1 MLPQVTFRGLLPSA
15 HVMDIVCRKAN
26 KLSEV
31 APFVRG
37 CHVVIEASARGSQRP
52 TSYRVSL
59 QLNGPVEASRRNTH
73 TQSDNLHVALR
84 DAFRAALR
92 QLEPK
97 RDRHQRPHHHLGVH
111 LHG

>member
-15 HVMDIVCRKAN
+15 HVMDIVCRKAR
-26 KLSEV
+26 KLNEV
-31 APFVRG
+31 APIVRG

-52 TSYRVSL
+52 VSYRVCL
-59 QLNGPVEASRRNTH
+59 QLSGDVEATRRNTH
-73 TQSDNLHVALR
+73 TESDNLHVALR
-84 DAFRAALR
+84 DAFRAATR

-97 RDRHQRPHHHLGVH
+97 RDRHARTHHLGIT

>member
-15 HVMDIVCRKAN
+15 HVMDIVCRKAK
-26 KLSEV
+26 KLNEV

-37 CHVVIEASARGSQRP
+37 CHVVIDASARGSQRP
-52 TSYRVSL
+52 VSYRVSL
-59 QLNGPVEASRRNTH
+59 QLSGGVEASRRNTH
-73 TQSDNLHVALR
+73 TQNDNLHVALR

-97 RDRHQRPHHHLGVH
+97 RDRHARPHHQDVT